1 VVPFLLSVGT
11 AGEALALN
19 QQQWKGRCTMF
30 SYVLLDV
37 VKREQAEKIR
47 QAELERL
54 SVTAD
59 KEDRRPSILKSLLHM
74 LRES

>member
-1 VVPFLLSVGT
+1 
-11 AGEALALN
+11 
-19 QQQWKGRCTMF
+19 MF

-59 KEDRRPSILKSLLHM
+59 KEDRRPSVLKNLLRM